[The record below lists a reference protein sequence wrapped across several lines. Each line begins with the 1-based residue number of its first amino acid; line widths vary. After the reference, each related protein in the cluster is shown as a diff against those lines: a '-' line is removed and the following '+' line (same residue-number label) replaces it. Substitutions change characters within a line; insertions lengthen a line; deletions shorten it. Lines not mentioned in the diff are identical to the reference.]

1 MKISIARSIPFL
13 SAFVLGSVLAA
24 APDEYQ
30 GTREAFLEQVNTVR
44 AAASVGP
51 LRLSAALSDA
61 AQGLADDEVSAG
73 AGSSGTSPEEGA
85 RRAAKGGYD
94 AKVISEVIAEAD
106 GDVAEVV
113 AGLRKGGGTP
123 GHEIVGPDHR
133 DMGLGVAIRNDRPLY
148 VLLFGLSWDDFFHE
162 HTDPLKDLEAMRER
176 MLARVNKERTSRGLA
191 PLRRHPTLDRV
202 AQAHADDMFARR
214 YYAHDT
220 PEGKTVMDR
229 IQAKGYRAK
238 FSGEN
243 IARGQYS
250 LEEVMDAWMLS
261 PKHQE
266 HLLSPTYPD
275 VGFGL
280 AFGKA
285 PEGYT
290 ILWVQDFARP
300 KGRERI

>member
-1 MKISIARSIPFL
+1 M
-13 SAFVLGSVLAA
+13 AA

-30 GTREAFLEQVNTVR
+30 ATREVFLEQINAVR
-44 AAASVGP
+44 AAAGVRA

-61 AQGLADDEVSAG
+61 AQGLADEEASAAPG
-73 AGSSGTSPEEGA
+73 AAGSSPEEGA
-85 RRAAKGGYD
+85 RRAARAGYD
-94 AKVISEVIAEAD
+94 TKFISEVVAEAD

-113 AGLRKGGGTP
+113 TGLRNGGGTP
-123 GHEIVGPDHR
+123 ATEIVGPNHR
-133 DMGLGVAIRNDRPLY
+133 DLGLGAAIRNDRSLY
-148 VLLFGLSWDDFFHE
+148 VLLFGVSWDDFFHE
-162 HTDPLKDLEAMRER
+162 HTDPLKNLEAMRER
-176 MLARVNKERTSRGLA
+176 MLARVNKERTGKNLA
-191 PLRRHPTLDRV
+191 PLRRHPTLDKV

-250 LEEVMDAWMLS
+250 IDEVMVAWMLS

-280 AFGKA
+280 AFGKT
-285 PEGYT
+285 PDGYT

-300 KGRERI
+300 KGRERL